1 MIVIITG
8 GLSEW
13 NIYVLHDGYYNINV
27 NFAVITYNDN
37 VVIVSYLSILDTRDD
52 ADIRFPKLMLIFR
65 NQRDTKLRW
74 LVSENILDY
83 IIFYILMQSC
93 FDSVRLSSL
102 IY

>member
-1 MIVIITG
+1 MSVCAAPTCSHQSFDG
-8 GLSEW
+8 SSY
-13 NIYVLHDGYYNINV
+13 YVDV
-27 NFAVITYNDN
+27 D

-74 LVSENILDY
+74 LVSENILDD

-102 IY
+102 KY

>member
-1 MIVIITG
+1 MNG
-8 GLSEW
+8 
-13 NIYVLHDGYYNINV
+13 IYICYTTVINV
-27 NFAVITYNDN
+27 NFAVITYN

-74 LVSENILDY
+74 LVSENILDD

-102 IY
+102 KY

>member
-1 MIVIITG
+1 MCYTTV
-8 GLSEW
+8 
-13 NIYVLHDGYYNINV
+13 INV
-27 NFAVITYNDN
+27 NFAVITY
-37 VVIVSYLSILDTRDD
+37 VVILIVSYLSILDTRDD

-74 LVSENILDY
+74 LVSENILDD

-102 IY
+102 KY

>member
-1 MIVIITG
+1 MCYTTV
-8 GLSEW
+8 
-13 NIYVLHDGYYNINV
+13 INV
-27 NFAVITYNDN
+27 NFAVITYN

-74 LVSENILDY
+74 LVSENILDD

-102 IY
+102 KY